1 MKKTLALLMLAAM
14 LISTGCG
21 GNTADGVKKDAQ
33 EAQQKVEQ
41 KVDDA
46 KKDAA
51 NVANDAAQKVDEAKK
66 DAEAKADQ
74 VKADA
79 EKTVDQAKKDA
90 ATVANDAAQKV
101 EQVAENIKGRIIAL
115 EGVKPGMTLD
125 EVKAIFG
132 EPTST
137 GGDNVTFGNGLT
149 VETNDAGKV
158 EDVRVTQ
165 AGIRTPEGVEVGM
178 ADSALNEY
186 CGPADKVDVEGDG
199 EVDYKYFGV
208 DGMSQV
214 TYTTR
219 NGIITEIKCSL
230 K

>member
-21 GNTADGVKKDAQ
+21 SNTADGVKKDAQ

-41 KVDDA
+41 KVDQA
-46 KKDAA
+46 KQDAA
-51 NVANDAAQKVDEAKK
+51 NAANDAAQKVD
-66 DAEAKADQ
+66 
-74 VKADA
+74 
-79 EKTVDQAKKDA
+79 QAKQDA
-90 ATVANDAAQKV
+90 ANVANDAAQKV
-101 EQVAENIKGRIIAL
+101 EQVAENIKGRLIAL

-125 EVKAIFG
+125 EVKKIFG

-137 GGDNVTFGNGLT
+137 SGDNVTFGNGLT

-158 EDVRVTQ
+158 ENVRVTQ
-165 AGIRTPEGVEVGM
+165 AGIKTPEGVEVGM
-178 ADSALNEY
+178 ADYALNEY
-186 CGPADKVDVEGDG
+186 CGPADKVDVDGDG
-199 EVDYKYFGV
+199 EVEYKYFGV

>member
-21 GNTADGVKKDAQ
+21 NNTADGVKKDAQ
-33 EAQQKVEQ
+33 EAAQKVEQ

-46 KKDAA
+46 KKDA
-51 NVANDAAQKVDEAKK
+51 
-66 DAEAKADQ
+66 EAKADQ
-74 VKADA
+74 AKADA
-79 EKTVDQAKKDA
+79 EKTVDQAKQDA
-90 ATVANDAAQKV
+90 ANVANDAAQKV

-132 EPTST
+132 EPTAT
-137 GGDNVTFGNGLT
+137 DGDDVTFGNGLT

-158 EDVRVTQ
+158 DDVRVTQ

-178 ADSALNEY
+178 ADYALNEY
-186 CGPADKVDVEGDG
+186 CGPADKVDVDGDG
-199 EVDYKYFGV
+199 EVEYKYFGV

>member
-21 GNTADGVKKDAQ
+21 SNTADGVKKDAQ

-46 KKDAA
+46 KAKADQAKKDAT
-51 NVANDAAQKVDEAKK
+51 QKVDE
-66 DAEAKADQ
+66 
-74 VKADA
+74 
-79 EKTVDQAKKDA
+79 AKKDA

-101 EQVAENIKGRIIAL
+101 EQVAENIKGRLIAL

-125 EVKAIFG
+125 EVKKIFG

-137 GGDNVTFGNGLT
+137 SGDNVTFGNGLT

-158 EDVRVTQ
+158 NDVRVTQ

-186 CGPADKVDVEGDG
+186 CGPADKIDIEGDG